1 MSDPGK
7 PSADEFSVRDQF
19 AGSAASP
26 APARPAPAAPVPG
39 APSAPPPPTAPAD
52 ARAPAGRT
60 PILRPMTPETLMKRI
75 DWRQVARGV
84 WRRAWII
91 ALLTV
96 AGATLGVLG
105 GARMGKPRYEA
116 RASILYRA
124 ERQKQALSAPGAGV
138 SIKGLA
144 RPTATSLL
152 RRAGNLEQVIANLK
166 LDMTADELG
175 WRVQTQSERQS
186 EIILFRV
193 EFMPTREQAVS
204 AANEVARVGLE
215 DNRNFYRKQALQLAE
230 QFQRQSDKAAA
241 EAAAARELLI
251 AFQTRHQMLEV
262 SADTKAF
269 LDSMLAVNERL
280 SAAGIARDS
289 QSVRIANY
297 RRLISELPDEVMRES
312 FEDNPLK
319 RRIAN
324 SEVALMEARTRYGP
338 ENPRVLQMEDSI
350 REMRRTMSEASF
362 DETRE
367 RVNVRNPAKQEFE
380 MELLRLQAE
389 QEVLDKTLAQ
399 IGEQAAT
406 LRETYKNLPAQQLE
420 LAALHQRQAAA
431 EALVHELER
440 GIAGAKGTAELDLG
454 DFEMLEPART
464 ATSSRGALAA
474 LLPPLAVALGLFGG
488 TGLCLVLA
496 LADPRLRSASQIER
510 LYTLP
515 CLAEVPEVKDATDV
529 PANFLPV
536 CRALYQQMSG
546 PPAGGGARMFCV
558 LGALPGDGKSTLAFQ
573 AARYWAGLG
582 VKTAYLDFD
591 AGPNPWLHPDENQA
605 GLEDYL
611 AGRAAWADVLFM
623 RDGISCFKRMRDSGD
638 LPEHMHGAAMR
649 RLIETLRAQVDC
661 VIVEAPAWLSEELSA
676 RMLAEMT
683 GPSVWVAATL
693 QSTRPILNE
702 AFDALD
708 RAGVCPVGLVLNKV
722 PGGGT
727 GKGGRATT

>member
-7 PSADEFSVRDQF
+7 SSADEYSVRDQF
-19 AGSAASP
+19 AGAAPPSS
-26 APARPAPAAPVPG
+26 PARPSPLAPV
-39 APSAPPPPTAPAD
+39 APKPPVD
-52 ARAPAGRT
+52 AGTSGTRAPIRRAV
-60 PILRPMTPETLMKRI
+60 TPETLMKMI
-75 DWRQVARGV
+75 DWRQLARGV

-91 ALLTV
+91 ALLTAV
-96 AGATLGVLG
+96 CAVLGVIG

-166 LDMTADELG
+166 LDMTADEFG

-193 EFMPTREQAVS
+193 EFMPSREQAVA

-241 EAAAARELLI
+241 EAATARELLI

-269 LDSMLAVNERL
+269 LDSMVAVNERL
-280 SAAGIARDS
+280 SAAGIARDA
-289 QSVRIANY
+289 QTVRIANY
-297 RRLISELPDEVMRES
+297 RRLIAELPDEVMRES

-389 QEVLDKTLAQ
+389 QEVLDQTLKQ
-399 IGEQAAT
+399 IGGQADA
-406 LRETYKNLPAQQLE
+406 LKETYKNLPSQQLE
-420 LAALHQRQAAA
+420 LAGLHQRQAAA

-440 GIAGAKGTAELDLG
+440 SSAAAKGTAELDLG
-454 DFEMLEPART
+454 DFEMLEAART
-464 ATSSRGALAA
+464 ATSSKGALAA
-474 LLPPLAVALGLFGG
+474 VLPPLAVAFGLLGG

-496 LADPRLRSASQIER
+496 FADPRFRSAGQIER
-510 LYTLP
+510 SYTLP
-515 CLAEVPEVKDATDV
+515 CFAEVPEAKDAMDV
-529 PANFLPV
+529 PSTFRPV
-536 CRALYQQMSG
+536 CRALYQRMSG
-546 PPAGGGARMFCV
+546 PPSGGGTRMFCV
-558 LGALPGDGKSTLAFQ
+558 LGACTGDGKSTLAFQ
-573 AARYWAGLG
+573 AARYWAALG
-582 VKTAYLDFD
+582 VKTACLDFD
-591 AGPNPWLHPDENQA
+591 AAPNSWFQPDEGQA
-605 GLEDYL
+605 GLEHYL
-611 AGRAAWADVLFM
+611 TGRAAWEDILFM
-623 RDGISCFKRMRDSGD
+623 RGDIACFKRMRDSGD

-649 RLIETLRAQVDC
+649 RLFDTLRAQYGC
-661 VIVEAPAWLSEELSA
+661 VIVEAPAWMSEELSA

-683 GPSVWVAATL
+683 AQSVWVAATPL
-693 QSTRPILNE
+693 STRPVLNQS
-702 AFDALD
+702 FDALD
-708 RAGVCPVGLVLNKV
+708 RAGIRPVGLVLNKV
-722 PGGGT
+722 PGDAP
-727 GKGGRATT
+727 GKGGRAAT